1 LKILITTFEFPPR
14 VGGVGEVARAQV
26 HGLAARGHEVVVAT
40 GFDPNRTAAHSP
52 PDLIVRQF
60 KVDGFF
66 LPGGH
71 YGGEAAAY
79 QDFIAREPAD
89 IILCHCWENWA
100 TDLAVPA
107 LKDHGAKKI
116 ILSHGLDAH
125 TWHRQKRFPWGL
137 CAWARKQPYVWRLP
151 KMMRAFDRLVFLSPR
166 QDAGR
171 FFDHWLAARL
181 LPERISIIPNGVH
194 RETLRN
200 ARSDFRQVFGIT
212 AKHLLL
218 NVANY
223 CDRKNQL
230 ATLRDFIQAGRPDAT
245 LVFIGSEF
253 NDYSREMERNIR
265 KNQAR
270 SPQSS
275 VLMLE
280 KIPRELINAAYR
292 AADVFLLSAKQE
304 TQPLSILDA
313 MAAGI
318 PFISTNTGC
327 VAEFSGGWCVPA
339 GKRTIQAI
347 HRLLDDP
354 ELRRQLGRQG
364 QLDCETKY
372 NWPRVLNDYETLFR
386 QLLNQ

>member
-1 LKILITTFEFPPR
+1 M
-14 VGGVGEVARAQV
+14 GGVGEVARTQA

-40 GFDPNRTAAHSP
+40 SFDPNRTAERSLLN
-52 PDLIVRQF
+52 LIVRQF
-60 KVDGFF
+60 KIDGFF
-66 LPGGH
+66 VPGGN
-71 YGGEAAAY
+71 YRGEAASY
-79 QDFIAREPAD
+79 QDFIAQEPAD

-116 ILSHGLDAH
+116 ILSHGFNAQ
-125 TWHRQKRFPWGL
+125 TWHPQKRFPWGL
-137 CAWARKQPYVWRLP
+137 GAWARKQPYVWRLP

-194 RETLRN
+194 RETLQN
-200 ARSDFRQVFGIT
+200 ARTDFRQVFGIT
-212 AKHLLL
+212 AKYLLL

-230 ATLRDFIQAGRPDAT
+230 ATLRAFIQAGRPDAT

-253 NDYSREMERNIR
+253 NDYSREMERIIR

-270 SPQSS
+270 LPQSS

-280 KIPRELINAAYR
+280 KIPKELINAAYR
-292 AADVFLLSAKQE
+292 TADLFLLSAKQE

-339 GKRTIQAI
+339 GKRTVQAI
-347 HRLLDDP
+347 HRLLGDT

-386 QLLNQ
+386 QLLNR